1 MSRGGHGHPLG
12 PLPLPQRLKSR
23 KKCPAFARRVFC
35 KGCQRI
41 FDNQPSPQWGRQRE
55 PNLNTVCPGPP
66 GTSSNG
72 PTPGIQPQANTKNN
86 RTNPTRSAN
95 WFIYSKNAKIATRNE
110 PNLIRPPP
118 ALACFPP
125 PSPLR
130 RKTAERTQIALS
142 PAPGL
147 SSPPAP
153 TMPYSPQRWRSPHT
167 SP

>member
-41 FDNQPSPQWGRQRE
+41 FDNQPSPQWGRQSE

-95 WFIYSKNAKIATRNE
+95 WFIYSKNAKIAARNE
-110 PNLIRPPP
+110 PNLIRLPPP
-118 ALACFPP
+118 GASKEKRPIIPKF
-125 PSPLR
+125 
-130 RKTAERTQIALS
+130 
-142 PAPGL
+142 APVRSRL
-147 SSPPAP
+147 
-153 TMPYSPQRWRSPHT
+153 PQSAAT
-167 SP
+167 SPNGPVPSQPAAAQYKK